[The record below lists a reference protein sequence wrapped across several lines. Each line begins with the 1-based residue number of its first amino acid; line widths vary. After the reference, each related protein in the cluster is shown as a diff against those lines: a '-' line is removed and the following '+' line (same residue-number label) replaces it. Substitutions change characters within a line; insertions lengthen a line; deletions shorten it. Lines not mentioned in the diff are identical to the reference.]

1 MSWLAVAI
9 GGALGAMLRHSLSG
23 LQIKAFPLGT
33 LVANVV
39 GCLLIGVLMTVSL
52 KTDWLGGHWRLF
64 LVTGVLGALTTFST
78 FAYQTWELQQS
89 GSLSMAVGNLLAN
102 VVVSFLALWLGV
114 TMTEWLTPLT

>member
-23 LQIKAFPLGT
+23 LQIKSFPLGT
-33 LVANVV
+33 LIANVV
-39 GCLLIGVLMTVSL
+39 GCLLIGVLMTMSL
-52 KTDWLGGHWRLF
+52 KADWLQGHWRSF
-64 LVTGVLGALTTFST
+64 LVTGILGALTTFST

-102 VVVSFLALWLGV
+102 LVISFLALWLGV
-114 TMTEWLTPLT
+114 KICEWVTSTA